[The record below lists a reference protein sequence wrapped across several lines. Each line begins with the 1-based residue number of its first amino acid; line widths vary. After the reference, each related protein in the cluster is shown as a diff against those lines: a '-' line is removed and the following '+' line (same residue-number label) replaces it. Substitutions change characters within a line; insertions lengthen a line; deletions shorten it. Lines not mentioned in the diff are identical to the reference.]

1 MEKTQWRTSKKSI
14 SIAVGP
20 EYNTTDSR
28 HLASKAKLQRCGKAL
43 AQVAGID
50 FNVKM
55 VLKMVL
61 KSPQILPE
69 LFIP

>member
-1 MEKTQWRTSKKSI
+1 MFISLLKS
-14 SIAVGP
+14 
-20 EYNTTDSR
+20 DSR

-43 AQVAGID
+43 AQVTGINFD
-50 FNVKM
+50 VKM

-69 LFIP
+69 LFIH